1 MNMKK
6 NVYIF
11 YVLAFLQGLVFYS
24 SIATLYR
31 TSHNLSLYEMGII
44 DSCFYIFVIVFEIP
58 WGMLCDRI
66 GYKKTMLIA
75 NTFYFVS
82 KIVFWKANG
91 FGMFLLERLLLAL
104 AVSGLSGCD
113 MSLLYLSTDKEKSTE
128 VFGKNSMFGV
138 IGMVVASLMFTFVF
152 KSNMELAAFATIF
165 PFVLN
170 FILTFFLQDYPVDK
184 QEKMEFKSIFKFFRN
199 NKTMIYVLMASVL
212 LTETAHTL
220 TIFYNQL
227 QYERVNIPI
236 AYYGII
242 FVGLQLL
249 GTTSGLLGKLTEKYS
264 KEKIASTLFLM
275 GAVCSLGLYFSNDI
289 VSTIV
294 YLMILTCAN
303 VMYVPILSTIEN
315 ENVKESNRA
324 TILSFYSLTMSIGS
338 IIMSYV
344 FGVVVSHSLL
354 SVYLMSCI
362 CCLLGFVLF
371 SLWKRGTNY

>member
-1 MNMKK
+1 MKK

-44 DSCFYIFVIVFEIP
+44 ESCFYVFIIVFEIP

-75 NTFYFVS
+75 NIFYFVS

-113 MSLLYLSTDKEKSTE
+113 MSLLYLSTEKDKSTA
-128 VFGKNSMFGV
+128 VFGKNAMFGV
-138 IGMVVASLMFTFVF
+138 VGMVVASLMFTFVF

-170 FILTFFLQDYPVDK
+170 FILTFFLHDYPVDK
-184 QEKMEFKSIFKFFRN
+184 QEKMEFKNIFKFFKS
-199 NKTMIYVLMASVL
+199 NKTMLYVLMASVL

-227 QYERVNIPI
+227 QYERVNVPI

-249 GTTSGLLGKLTEKYS
+249 GTTSGLLGKLTAKYS
-264 KEKIASTLFLM
+264 KEKIASTLFLA
-275 GAVCSLGLYFSNDI
+275 GAICSLGLYYSKDI
-289 VSTIV
+289 VSTVV
-294 YLMILTCAN
+294 YLMILTCVE
-303 VMYVPILSTIEN
+303 VMYMPILTTIEN
-315 ENVKESNRA
+315 ENVNESNRA
-324 TILSFYSLTMSIGS
+324 TILSCYSLTMSIGS
-338 IIMSYV
+338 IVMSYI
-344 FGVVVSHSLL
+344 FGIVVSHSLL
-354 SVYLMSCI
+354 SAYMMSFVA
-362 CCLLGFVLF
+362 FVLG
-371 SLWKRGTNY
+371 SLLFYIWQKKNA